1 MVIDTS
7 AVIAIFLD
15 EPERLSFSR
24 LILAS
29 NTRLMSAVSK
39 LEAGMVVVGRDGQAG
54 ASRLDGIL
62 RELGIAFVPFD
73 ERQADIARDAFARYG
88 KGRHKAG
95 LNFGDCAAYALAAA
109 EAEPLLFKGTD
120 FGATDVAVAGVDE
133 GE

>member
-15 EPERLSFSR
+15 EPERLAFSR
-24 LILAS
+24 VILAS
-29 NTRLMSAVSK
+29 TPRLMSAVSK
-39 LEAGMVVVGRDGQAG
+39 LEAGMVALARAGQAG

-62 RELGIAFVPFD
+62 RELDLAFVPFD

-88 KGRHKAG
+88 KGRHKAA
-95 LNFGDCAAYALAAA
+95 LNFGDCAAYAVAVA

-120 FGATDVAVAGVDE
+120 FGATDVQVVPVG
-133 GE
+133 GGQ